1 MFLSLYF
8 YFFTFLLVFI
18 KEKMSEEGCNG
29 NKLEF
34 NQESYF
40 NKGVYVIVKA
50 IAPLFY
56 RLGITPNMVTTISLY
71 FCYQTIRLLYQKSMW
86 ALFYYSI
93 YIVMDYLDGY
103 LARTYKQSTK
113 FGDVYD
119 HTRDIITNVI
129 LSYQLIMGSG
139 RFHYLNAVF
148 IMMTFGLSMASFGY
162 QEHTYNKK
170 CDTNHNGTVD
180 WTTRLCSKDDGCL
193 GWYDELF
200 GTGGIFVGFLVIMF
214 IYLQFEK

>member
-1 MFLSLYF
+1 M
-8 YFFTFLLVFI
+8 TDDC
-18 KEKMSEEGCNG
+18 KG

-34 NQESYF
+34 NKESYF
-40 NKGVYVIVKA
+40 NRGVYIIVKT

-71 FCYQTIRLLYQKSMW
+71 FCYQTIRLLSQKSMW

-103 LARTYKQSTK
+103 LARTYNQSTK

-119 HTRDIITNVI
+119 HTRDVITNLI

-139 RFHYLNAVF
+139 SFSPLNAAL
-148 IMMTFGLSMASFGY
+148 IMILFGLSMASFGY
-162 QEHTYNKK
+162 QEHTYNKV
-170 CDTNHNGTVD
+170 CDNNHNGTVD
-180 WTTRLCSKDDGCL
+180 WTTKLCSKDNGCL
-193 GWYDELF
+193 GWYDELL

-214 IYLQFEK
+214 IYLKFEK